1 MVGVDYLVLS
11 LYLVGIVGVGALFAR
26 FNRSASDMFAAGGQ
40 SPWWASGLSGF
51 MTMFSAGTFV
61 VWGGIAYKYGLVAVI
76 INLCYGVAALAVG
89 YFVAGRWKKLGV
101 ETPAQFIKMR
111 YGKTALHFY
120 TWSMMIY
127 RIVGVAVA
135 LYSLALILTALM
147 PLAEGNPLRDVV
159 TGNLSLNWAIV
170 IFGVVVVVYTMMGGL
185 WAVLM
190 TDVLQFIV
198 LNLAVLFVV
207 PMLLIETGGFGGFVS
222 AAPEGFFLPTGG
234 GYTWFFLAGWVA
246 IHFFMV
252 GAEWAFVQRFICV
265 PNPRDA
271 RRSSYLFG
279 ILYLF
284 SPFLWLLPPLL
295 WRVQQPL
302 PADADAAVIDAAA
315 GQAYILACQAVLP
328 AGLVGLMV
336 AAMFSA
342 TASMVSSQLNVFAGV
357 LTSDIYRGLI
367 NPDASERRLVW
378 VGRAWTTFL
387 GAVLLGIALAIPY
400 LGGAER
406 VIVSVTSLLVGP
418 LLTPTLWGLMSRRM
432 DARAVFVT
440 AAVCFVTGFAVKF
453 GLAANGWLAAIA
465 FLDPAAAFVQD
476 NTQSI
481 DIFLGVVLPIAV
493 LIILQHS
500 RKSTAPGWERVM
512 QFEGDSQTAVMEAAP
527 VAASRLPAIV
537 VSWALAICGILM
549 LALGIFQA
557 EARMVVLLF
566 AFALFGIAA
575 LVAFLATRNNQG

>member
-1 MVGVDYLVLS
+1 MIGVDYLVLL
-11 LYLVGIVGVGALFAR
+11 LYLAGIVGVGALFAR
-26 FNRSASDMFAAGGQ
+26 FNKSASDMFAAGGQ

-61 VWGGIAYKYGLVAVI
+61 VWGGIAYKYGLVAVM

-101 ETPAQFIKMR
+101 ETPAQFIQMR

-120 TWSMMIY
+120 TWSMMVY

-135 LYSLALILTALM
+135 LYSLSLILTALM
-147 PLAEGNPLRDVV
+147 PLAEGNPLRDAN
-159 TGNLSLNWAIV
+159 TGNLSLTWAIV
-170 IFGVVVVVYTMMGGL
+170 VFGAVVVAYTMMGGL

-207 PMLLIETGGFGGFVS
+207 PMLLLRTGGFGNFIRE
-222 AAPEGFFLPTGG
+222 APEGFFLPTGG

-265 PNPRDA
+265 PNARDA

-279 ILYLF
+279 ILYLL

-295 WRVQQPL
+295 WRVQQPI
-302 PADADAAVIDAAA
+302 PADADAAAIDAAA

-367 NPDASERRLVW
+367 NPAASEKRLVW

-387 GAVLLGIALAIPY
+387 GLILLGIALAIPH

-418 LLTPTLWGLMSRRM
+418 LLTPTLWGLMSRKM
-432 DARAVFVT
+432 DACAVFVT
-440 AAVCFVTGFAVKF
+440 AAVCFVSGFVVKF
-453 GLAANGWLAAIA
+453 GLAVNGWLAGITALEPIA
-465 FLDPAAAFVQD
+465 AYVQA
-476 NTQSI
+476 NAQTI

-493 LIILQHS
+493 LVTLQ
-500 RKSTAPGWERVM
+500 RLGKGTAQGWE
-512 QFEGDSQTAVMEAAP
+512 AVMKFEAKSQAAILEAVP
-527 VAASRLPAIV
+527 AAASRLPAFV
-537 VSWALAICGILM
+537 VAWALAICGALM

-566 AFALFGIAA
+566 AAALFGIAT
-575 LVAFLATRNNQG
+575 LVAFLATRKIVD